1 MQPPSSTSNSEFDFE
16 RIVPPLPWRG
26 LALGVLAGVALLTL
40 GWELRARSWGYG
52 PTLNDTSDL
61 WADRRN
67 AVRPDSVVIVGDSR
81 AWFDLDLDVMQTAFG
96 QRPVQLAL
104 PGSCGYP
111 VLAELANDPNFRG
124 RVVASFVPGMWLAP
138 GGPLLENSRKALKR
152 RADWNLAQRAGHQ
165 LGMLLEERLAF
176 LKEEDLALGKLLD
189 HLPIPDRTGYHGP
202 PLLPPYFQT
211 VDRER
216 RARMVPA
223 CAQPGPLNDR
233 VKNGWLPLFTPP
245 PPPPNVPPEQFM
257 KGMLAAF
264 DQRYKDTAEAV
275 AKIRARGGQVVFV
288 RFPMSGPLKEH
299 EDRQT
304 PRARTWDR
312 LLQETK
318 TTGVHFEDH
327 PELAGFVCPEYSH
340 LSDPDSVEFSKRLM
354 PHLLQAFQA
363 TPAK

>member
-16 RIVPPLPWRG
+16 RVVPALPWRG
-26 LALGVLAGVALLTL
+26 LALSVLAAAALATFA
-40 GWELRARSWGYG
+40 WELTARGLGYG

-61 WADRRN
+61 WADRRK
-67 AVRPDSVVIVGDSR
+67 AVQPDSLVIVGDSR
-81 AWFDLDLDVMQTAFG
+81 AWFDLDLDVMQASLG
-96 QRPVQLAL
+96 QRPIQLAL

-111 VLAELANDPNFRG
+111 VLAELADDPKFHG

-138 GGPLLENSRKALKR
+138 GGPLLENSNKALKR
-152 RADWNLAQRAGHQ
+152 YRDWNLAQRAGHQ

-189 HLPIPDRTGYHGP
+189 HLPIPDRAGFRAP

-257 KGMLAAF
+257 KGMLAAI
-264 DQRYKDTAEAV
+264 DKRYKDTAAAV
-275 AKIRARGGQVVFV
+275 AKIRARGGEVVFV
-288 RFPMSGPLKEH
+288 RFPMTGPLKEH

-304 PRARTWDR
+304 PRERTWNR

-318 TTGVHFEDH
+318 TAGVHFEDH
-327 PELAGFVCPEYSH
+327 PELASFDCPEYSH
-340 LSDPDSVEFSKRLM
+340 LSAPDSVEFTKRLM
-354 PHLLQAFQA
+354 PHLQAA
-363 TPAK
+363 LKAAPR